1 MSSLRKTQKEESR
14 DELNLRARKII
25 NKFNNS
31 LMDLEIIIKKMEK
44 INNNKRLVIKKSK
57 MHNKKVLEEFKTE
70 KTEELEWKLKFVT
83 LKCRFFK
90 QWSDYEEE
98 QKAREMT
105 REIMEKIHIF
115 ETKIKNIRE
124 LIIDTIEYDYDKLI
138 DDLNMEKGQKPNSIV
153 YVNYV
158 LLHY

>member
-1 MSSLRKTQKEESR
+1 
-14 DELNLRARKII
+14 
-25 NKFNNS
+25 
-31 LMDLEIIIKKMEK
+31 
-44 INNNKRLVIKKSK
+44 
-57 MHNKKVLEEFKTE
+57 
-70 KTEELEWKLKFVT
+70 
-83 LKCRFFK
+83 
-90 QWSDYEEE
+90 
-98 QKAREMT
+98 MT